1 MNHQNP
7 RVAAVVLAGGKGTRL
22 FPLTLNHSKPAVVF
36 GGRYRLIDIPISNAL
51 NSEIRQIFVIGQ
63 YLTQELMHHLSQ
75 TYHFDQ
81 FFPGMIDFLTPKGS
95 GKVLFEGTADAIRKN
110 LQQML
115 EISADYYLILS
126 GDQLYNIDFKK
137 MLNFTIEND
146 ADLTIATL
154 PVNVK
159 EAPRMGIMHI
169 GEKQNIVQFQEKPS
183 LQELTHFELKSEDGS
198 SYYLGS
204 MGIYIF
210 KRQALID
217 LLQEDKREDFSKH
230 LIPTAIKK
238 GKTYAF
244 LYDGYW
250 EDIGTIESFYKA
262 NLSLTTSSIALKTYD
277 ERSPIF
283 TPLNHLPG
291 TKINKTD
298 IKDSIICDGSI
309 IDAEKIEHSLVG
321 LRSYIKKGT
330 VIEDS
335 VLLGNNYYIS
345 PFSHKDYL
353 PERFEI
359 GSHCHIQKAIIDEHV
374 FIGNNVTLVNKN
386 NLLQY
391 DGDNIYVRDGIIIV
405 PSGTYI
411 PNGFTF

>member
-1 MNHQNP
+1 MNSQNP

-51 NSEIRQIFVIGQ
+51 NSKIRQIFVIGQ
-63 YLTQELMHHLSQ
+63 YLTQELLHHLSQ

-110 LQQML
+110 LR
-115 EISADYYLILS
+115 EILDIGADYYLILS
-126 GDQLYNIDFKK
+126 GDQLYNIDFQKMISFSIEKK
-137 MLNFTIEND
+137 
-146 ADLTIATL
+146 ADVTIATI
-154 PVNVK
+154 PVSIK
-159 EAPRMGIMHI
+159 DAQRMGIMKI
-169 GEKQNIVQFQEKPS
+169 GEEQNIIQFQEKPS
-183 LQELTHFELKSEDGS
+183 IDELSPFELKKEDNS

-210 KRQALID
+210 KREALIQ
-217 LLQEDKREDFSKH
+217 LLGEDKGNDISKH

-238 GKTYAF
+238 EKTYAF

-250 EDIGTIESFYKA
+250 EDIGTIESFYNA

-291 TKINKTD
+291 TKINKTA

-309 IDAEKIEHSLVG
+309 IDAESIQHSLVG

-330 VIEDS
+330 VIQDS
-335 VLLGNNYYIS
+335 VLLGNNFYIS

-359 GSHCHIQKAIIDEHV
+359 GNNCHIQKAIIDEHV
-374 FIGNNVTLVNKN
+374 YIGDNVTLINKN
-386 NLLQY
+386 QHVDY
-391 DGDNIYVRDGIIIV
+391 DGDHIYVRDGIIIV